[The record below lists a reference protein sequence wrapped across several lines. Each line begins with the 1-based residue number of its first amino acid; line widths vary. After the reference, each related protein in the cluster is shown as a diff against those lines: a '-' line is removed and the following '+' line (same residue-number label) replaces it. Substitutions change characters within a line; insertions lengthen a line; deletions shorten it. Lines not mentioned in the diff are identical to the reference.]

1 MDRLIRMKPD
11 IPGTAGRLLFLAHL
25 ILLGPVYSKTNFVT
39 LLPEPGITSNQ
50 IALVQ
55 KTVDSFDD
63 ILGST
68 MGVTLDHPVRL
79 YICPNLES
87 YARVL
92 NREFRFSPEKAERE
106 ARLTGGFSQKG
117 SNMQI
122 VIKFTGETNDLRTFS
137 RAFRGTA
144 HELFHQI
151 QGQFSG
157 RYGGRAYYWL
167 KEGTADLVGARVA
180 EKLGYQTVEKWKW
193 DQLAVLRKSATNA
206 SPEEII
212 HTDLEKWT
220 TLLEKKLHPYEM
232 ADLMTLHLI
241 RSAGEQGYARI
252 ADYFRFIGLGTNADD
267 SFRLAFRLEPDNMI
281 QSFKADFARM
291 YAGSAELEILRWPE
305 SSTND
310 LGDFQDAARF
320 AQTFFTGRL
329 GRDLRGG
336 VRLFVVQDKTNTA
349 GVLQREFG
357 YSASEA
363 EEKARR
369 FATWQYSGSTAVMN
383 AGALPGRHQKIFS
396 TSEMLAAKLI
406 EESGMNF
413 TNTYW
418 LRLALVQAIPLAIL
432 KDCGVD
438 GAESYGGNWKNTLK
452 KTSDLPTFTTLSSP
466 ALWQEAQKKS
476 GSRVLSAQAGLA
488 GGRLFQNGVP
498 ENLFRWNDILAETG
512 SPEKA
517 FQKIFEKSI
526 EAFQTEIGIP

>member
-1 MDRLIRMKPD
+1 MKSHIIRLF
-11 IPGTAGRLLFLAHL
+11 ALLPFLFFSAAF
-25 ILLGPVYSKTNFVT
+25 SKTNFVT
-39 LLPEPGITSNQ
+39 LLPEPGVTASQ
-50 IALVQ
+50 MALVQ
-55 KTVDSFDD
+55 KTVDSFDE
-63 ILGST
+63 ILGAS

-79 YICPNLES
+79 FICPNQES
-87 YARVL
+87 YAQVL
-92 NREFRFSPEKAERE
+92 NRDFRFSPEKAERE

-122 VIKFTGETNDLRTFS
+122 VIKFIVATNDQRTLS

-157 RYGGRAYYWL
+157 RYAARSYYWL

-193 DQLAVLRKSATNA
+193 DQLATLRKSPTNA

-241 RSAGEQGYARI
+241 RTAGEQGYARV
-252 ADYFRFIGLGTNADD
+252 ADYFKFIGSGTNADD
-267 SFRLAFRLEPDNMI
+267 SFRLAFGLDPEKMI
-281 QSFKADFARM
+281 RSFNEAFVKM
-291 YAGSAELEILRWPE
+291 YAGNAELEVLRWPA

-310 LGDFQDAARF
+310 LVDFSAGAEAA
-320 AQTFFTGRL
+320 QKFFSERL

-336 VRLFVVQDKTNTA
+336 VRIFVVPDKTNTA
-349 GVLQREFG
+349 GVLVREFG

-363 EEKARR
+363 EEKAQR
-369 FATWQYSGSTAVMN
+369 FTTWQYSGSTALMN
-383 AGALPGRHQKIFS
+383 AGALPRKHQKLFS
-396 TSEMLAAKLI
+396 TAEMLAAKLV

-413 TNTYW
+413 TNAYW
-418 LRLALVQAIPLAIL
+418 LRLALVQAIPLAVL
-432 KDCGVD
+432 KESGTP
-438 GAESYGGNWKNTLK
+438 GAELYTGGWKSVVQK
-452 KTSDLPTFTTLSSP
+452 SSERPTFTGIASP

-476 GSRVLSAQAGLA
+476 SSRVLAAEAGLA
-488 GGRLFQNGVP
+488 GERLFAKGP
-498 ENLFRWNDILAETG
+498 PKNLFRWNEVLAETG
-512 SPEKA
+512 SPEEAFRKIFGMTVTA
-517 FQKIFEKSI
+517 FQAEL
-526 EAFQTEIGIP
+526 QTP